1 MKKIIVFLLGL
12 ASVFALSACDVSAL
26 LGGTSQGTESVTSEE
41 VTSESVA
48 TEEET
53 HKHTLT
59 YVAEKKTSCA
69 QAGNQTYYKCACGE
83 LFLDVMAT
91 KKTTLEEVSIA
102 KLEHVL
108 KYTAGI
114 TPTCKNGG
122 RMEYWSCSSCLKN
135 YTDEECTEEV
145 KLSEVILPATHNL
158 IHHEGVAINGTEN
171 GVLEHWTC
179 SGCDSYFSD
188 AEGKHKIKPEST
200 VLVSVMDIP
209 DFIVEVP
216 AGRDPVV
223 LQLTDT
229 QLIDSAQARSSL
241 SQSYKDHWATDRL
254 DDLCFNYLDEII
266 AAANPDYIIITG
278 DLVHGM
284 YDDKGT
290 SLLAL
295 IEYMESKKIPWS
307 PIFGNHDNESA
318 MGADWQ
324 CEQFAKAEYCVFEQK
339 TLSGN
344 SNYSVGLAQDG
355 ELLRVFYMLD
365 TNAVDDPSEASLANG
380 HTFSNYCGA
389 KPDQI
394 AWCLEQVEQVRRY
407 APKTE
412 ISIACHIQ
420 PKVFEEAYFV
430 KYGWS
435 LQENKP
441 NINIDL
447 YEGKEEGDFG
457 YIGKQLIGGWDHDK
471 AFFNAMKGYGLDSI
485 FVGHV
490 HYNTASVVYQGVRL
504 HYGVKSSEHDRVN
517 AMNTTTGVIEERDR
531 VVDGYTP
538 IIGGSIIV
546 VSKTD
551 GTLKDVYNYYCTDQA
566 GIIQNGEIQ
575 WQRFATAT
583 AKSVAPRKEY
593 AVLSKQYA

>member
-1 MKKIIVFLLGL
+1 MKKITGLLLGL
-12 ASVFALSACDVSAL
+12 TSMFALASCDLSSLTGETSEASQTEIVESA
-26 LGGTSQGTESVTSEE
+26 ESV
-41 VTSESVA
+41 ESA
-48 TEEET
+48 T
-53 HKHTLT
+53 HKHVLIK
-59 YVAEKKTSCA
+59 VAEKQATCA
-69 QAGNQTYYKCACGE
+69 QEGNIAYWKCACGE
-83 LFLDVMAT
+83 FFADAEGTETIEQSAVVL
-91 KKTTLEEVSIA
+91 A
-102 KLEHVL
+102 KEAHDL

-114 TPTCKNGG
+114 EPTCKAGG
-122 RMEYWSCSSCLKN
+122 RMEYWSCSKCFKN
-135 YTDEECTEEV
+135 YKDEACTQEV
-145 KLSEVILPATHNL
+145 KLSEVILTAA
-158 IHHEGVAINGTEN
+158 HELVYHEAKPVIGREDGV
-171 GVLEHWTC
+171 VEHWSC
-179 SGCDSYFSD
+179 SVCEGYFAD
-188 AEGKHKIKPEST
+188 AEATTKMKKSET
-200 VLVSVMDIP
+200 VIVSVLGIP
-209 DFIVEVP
+209 DFVVEVP

-241 SQSYKDHWATDRL
+241 SQGYKAHWAADRF

-266 AAANPDYIIITG
+266 AAANPDFIIITG

-324 CEQFAKAEYCVFEQK
+324 CEQFKKAEYCLFEQR

-344 SNYSVGLAQDG
+344 CNYSVGIAQGG

-365 TNAVDDPSEASLANG
+365 TNAVDSPSEASLANG
-380 HTFSNYCGA
+380 HTISDYCGA

-394 AWCLEQVEQVRRY
+394 AWCVEQATTVKKY
-407 APKTE
+407 VPKVD

-435 LQENKP
+435 LQVNKP

-471 AFFNAMKGYGLDSI
+471 AFFNTMKGLGLDSI

-490 HYNTASVVYQGVRL
+490 HYNTASVVYEGVRL
-504 HYGVKSSEHDRVN
+504 HYGVKSGEHDRVN
-517 AMNTTTGVIEERDR
+517 AMDTTTGEIIEKDCISDR
-531 VVDGYTP
+531 NQYTP

-546 VSKTD
+546 VSQTD
-551 GTLKDVYNYYCTDQA
+551 GTLKDVYNYYCTDTA

-575 WQRFATAT
+575 WSRFVSVS
-583 AKSVAPRKEY
+583 AKAMAPRKEY
-593 AVLSKQYA
+593 AAFLKEEA